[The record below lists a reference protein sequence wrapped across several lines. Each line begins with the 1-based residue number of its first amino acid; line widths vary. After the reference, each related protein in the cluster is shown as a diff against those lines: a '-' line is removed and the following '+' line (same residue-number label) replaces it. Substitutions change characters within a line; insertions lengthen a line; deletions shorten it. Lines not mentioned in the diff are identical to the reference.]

1 MNLKR
6 VPAVLAAALLLA
18 GAAVSPATAATPEPG
33 PALKEGPRKTTA
45 AANPCGMYVGAFD
58 AAGNAGGADVV
69 ATKPP
74 TADPFAPIKVFGV
87 KESATWYYS
96 ALTAEPWWYGKVISG
111 SALYSAEIRWDGVE
125 PEPVV
130 SSHRIGGGWDRF
142 RQIEESDAWWVSKP
156 HSYFYGLRDDGVL
169 FRWNLEGGFR
179 ALGSYPGFASVK
191 TMAIIS
197 ETGTYDTLL
206 ATTRGG
212 ALYTIRIPLTSPMKP
227 IVKQVRASTWQ
238 GFESIVAYKCG
249 KQGTLL
255 TGIDH
260 DTDSAYLYA
269 VGHANG
275 TSTVIQSLGKLPAPF
290 PGVAHYAMTGEGE
303 DLFGE

>member
-1 MNLKR
+1 VKR
-6 VPAVLAAALLLA
+6 VSAVMAAALLLA
-18 GAAVSPATAATPEPG
+18 GAAVSPVSAAKPKPG
-33 PALKEGPRKTTA
+33 PELKEGPRKA
-45 AANPCGMYVGAFD
+45 AAAVNPCGMYVGAVD

-74 TADPFAPIKVFGV
+74 TATPFDPIKLFQV

-96 ALTAEPWWYGKVISG
+96 AVTAESWWYGKVISG
-111 SALYSAEIRWDGVE
+111 SSLYSAEIRWVGGE
-125 PEPVV
+125 PEPVI

-142 RQIEESDAWWVSKP
+142 TQIEESDAWAGTKP

-169 FRWNLEGGFR
+169 FRWNTAGGFK

-197 ETGTYDTLL
+197 ETSTYDTLL

-212 ALYTIRIPLTSPMKP
+212 ALYTIRIPVTSPMKP

-249 KQGTLL
+249 TQGTLL
-255 TGIDH
+255 TGVDH

-275 TSTVIQSLGKLPAPF
+275 TSTVIQGLGKLPAPF
-290 PGVAHYAMTGEGE
+290 PGVTHYAMTGEGE

>member
-1 MNLKR
+1 MKLKR
-6 VPAVLAAALLLA
+6 TAMAVAGLGLAAGLITGSAN
-18 GAAVSPATAATPEPG
+18 AATPKPG
-33 PALKEGPRKTTA
+33 PALKEGPRKEATA
-45 AANPCGMYVGAFD
+45 ANVCGMYVGSID
-58 AAGNAGGADVV
+58 AAGNSGGADVV
-69 ATKPP
+69 ATRPP
-74 TADPFAPIKVFGV
+74 TAEPFTPIKLVQA
-87 KESATWYYS
+87 KESTTWYYS
-96 ALTAEPWWYGKVISG
+96 ALTAESWWYGKVISG
-111 SALYSAEIRWDGVE
+111 TGLYSAEMRWDGAE

-130 SSHRIGGGWDRF
+130 TTRRIGGGWDRF
-142 RQIEESDAWWVSKP
+142 KQIEESDAAFVSKP
-156 HSYFYGLRDDGVL
+156 HSYLYGLRDDGVL
-169 FRWNLEGGFR
+169 FRWDTNGFR
-179 ALGSYPGFASVK
+179 SLGSYPGFSSVK

-227 IVKQVRASTWQ
+227 IVKQVRSRTWQ

-255 TGIDH
+255 TGVDH
-260 DTDSAYLYA
+260 DTDTAYLYA

-275 TSTVIQSLGKLPAPF
+275 TSTIIQSLGKIPAAF
-290 PGVAHYAMTGEGE
+290 PGVTHFAMTGEAE

>member
-1 MNLKR
+1 MKLKR
-6 VPAVLAAALLLA
+6 TAMAVAGLGLAAGLITGSAN
-18 GAAVSPATAATPEPG
+18 AATPKPG
-33 PALKEGPRKTTA
+33 PALKEGPRKAATA
-45 AANPCGMYVGAFD
+45 ATPCGMYVGAID
-58 AAGNAGGADVV
+58 AAGNSGGADVV
-69 ATKPP
+69 ATRPP
-74 TADPFAPIKVFGV
+74 TADTFTPIKLVQA
-87 KESATWYYS
+87 KESTTWYYS
-96 ALTAEPWWYGKVISG
+96 ALTAESWWYGKVISG
-111 SALYSAEIRWDGVE
+111 TGLYAAEMRWDGAE

-130 SSHRIGGGWDRF
+130 TTRRIGGGWDRF
-142 RQIEESDAWWVSKP
+142 TQIEESDAAFVSKP
-156 HSYFYGLRDDGVL
+156 HSYLYGLRDDGVL
-169 FRWNLEGGFR
+169 FRWDTNGFR
-179 ALGSYPGFASVK
+179 SLGSYPGFAAVK

-227 IVKQVRASTWQ
+227 IVKPVRTSTWQ

-255 TGIDH
+255 TGVDH

-269 VGHANG
+269 IGHANG
-275 TSTVIQSLGKLPAPF
+275 TSTVIEGLGKIPAAF
-290 PGVAHYAMTGEGE
+290 PGVTHHAMTGEAE